1 MRSEAGGSNKDA
13 PGKMLESLTNPRERF
28 LDPMERISEV
38 LFALIMVL
46 TFTCSFSVAD
56 AGREEVRTMLLG
68 ALGCNLAWGII
79 DAVFYLM
86 ACFSERG
93 RGLLTLGALQQA
105 SSPAEAHQTIASALP
120 PVLVSVL
127 SSSDLETLRERL
139 THVSNIPQQPRLTKR
154 EWLGALGVFLIV
166 VLSTLPVIIPFALI
180 TDARSAL
187 RTSNAIAVAML
198 FVAGYAFGKYAGHR
212 PWRMAMAMV
221 LLGATMVGIAISL
234 GG

>member
-1 MRSEAGGSNKDA
+1 
-13 PGKMLESLTNPRERF
+13 MLESLINPKERL
-28 LDPMERISEV
+28 LDPLDRTSEI

-93 RGLLTLGALQQA
+93 RGIVTLEALRQA
-105 SSPAEAHQTIASALP
+105 SGSAEAHQIIAGALP

-127 SSSDLETLRERL
+127 STSDLETIRERL
-139 THVSNIPQQPRLTKR
+139 SHVHDMPKAVRIGKR
-154 EWLGALGVFLIV
+154 EWLGALGVFLLV
-166 VLSTLPVIIPFALI
+166 VLATLPVIVPFALVPN
-180 TDARSAL
+180 ARMAL
-187 RTSNAIAVAML
+187 RVSNGIAIIML
-198 FVAGYAFGKYAGHR
+198 FLAGYGFGRYSGDR
-212 PWRMAMAMV
+212 PWRMGLVMV
-221 LLGATMVGIAISL
+221 LLGGTLVAITISL

>member
-1 MRSEAGGSNKDA
+1 
-13 PGKMLESLTNPRERF
+13 MLESLTNPRERF

-56 AGREEVRTMLLG
+56 AGREQVRTMLLG

-86 ACFSERG
+86 AGFSKSG
-93 RGLLTLGALQQA
+93 RGILTLGALHQV
-105 SSPAEAHQTIASALP
+105 SSPAEAHQIIASALP

-139 THVSNIPQQPRLTKR
+139 KQVGDIPQQPRLSKR

-166 VLSTLPVIIPFALI
+166 VLATLPVIIPFALI
-180 TDARSAL
+180 ANAGRAL
-187 RTSNAIAVAML
+187 RTSNAIAVMML
-198 FVAGYAFGKYAGHR
+198 FLAGYAFGRHAGHR
-212 PWRMAMAMV
+212 PWRMAIAMV
-221 LLGATMVGIAISL
+221 LLGGMMVGITISL